1 MSRLIYYPGG
11 FVATAAAQNIAALW
25 DDATS
30 TYTAYAEDG
39 TVTESRAY
47 TAEETALAAIATA
60 AEQAAQGIE
69 SARTNLISLASE
81 QSALTTQMNADLA
94 SVQSGWD
101 ALTTDERTA
110 IMGRVIAAF
119 GTVMDA
125 IAGHLI
131 VSRIIPP
138 PS

>member
-1 MSRLIYYPGG
+1 MSRLVYYPGG
-11 FVATAAAQNIAALW
+11 FVANAPAQNMAELW

-39 TVTESRAY
+39 TVTATRPY
-47 TAEETALAAIATA
+47 TAEEAALATA
-60 AEQAAQGIE
+60 AAGAQQLTQGIE
-69 SARTNLISLASE
+69 SARANLIVLASE
-81 QSALTTQMNADLA
+81 QPALTTQMHADLT

-101 ALTTDERTA
+101 TLTAAERTA